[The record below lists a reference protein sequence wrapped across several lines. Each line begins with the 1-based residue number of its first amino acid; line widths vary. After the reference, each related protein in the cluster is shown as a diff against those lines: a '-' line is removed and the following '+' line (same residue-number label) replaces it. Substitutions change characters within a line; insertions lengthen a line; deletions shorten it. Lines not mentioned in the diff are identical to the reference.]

1 MQWGFGNGLVVLKF
15 ELSLWRYQFYF
26 LISVDI
32 DIFVRFVA
40 RFSLQS
46 LGQRT
51 KTTRVDFPYIYIYH
65 YRLLFPLYIY
75 MCIYIYI
82 IFHYI
87 YYKSTGCQST
97 EEQWWHCCRSAVP
110 WSPQNRTLTTRI
122 TRKTSGADGAW
133 PGLGRQHPHR
143 SIYGNS
149 TT

>member
-1 MQWGFGNGLVVLKF
+1 MGIWEWISSAEIRTQPLKIPVLFSHFCWHWHICPFCRQIFPPISRTAHKNDPRGF
-15 ELSLWRYQFYF
+15 S
-26 LISVDI
+26 IH
-32 DIFVRFVA
+32 
-40 RFSLQS
+40 
-46 LGQRT
+46 
-51 KTTRVDFPYIYIYH
+51 IYIYH

-75 MCIYIYI
+75 VYIYIYI

-143 SIYGNS
+143 SIHGNS